1 MERTLTTASASLER
15 AAGGAPGASP
25 ILAARNIHKTY
36 RLGRVY
42 VPVLKGVDLDVRDGE
57 FLAILGASG
66 SGKSTLLHILG
77 GLDRQDQFKA
87 SRCANCKYP
96 REAGKD
102 VWVVCPECGRPI
114 AATGEGRV
122 IFRGRDLSQFSAGEL
137 DRYRSH
143 DVGFVFQFYHLLPE
157 LTVTENVTIAMMV
170 HGGSGASERKSAA
183 ERMLSDVGLGH
194 RLKHRPAE
202 LSGGERQRV
211 AIARALVNQPAVL
224 LADEPTGNL
233 DRETG
238 RKILDTFD
246 EIRGVRKHTMVIVTH
261 DPATAE
267 RADRVVV
274 IEDGKLAEDQDWRKR
289 EAEMPVRG

>member
-1 MERTLTTASASLER
+1 MSSRT
-15 AAGGAPGASP
+15 GGEVP

-36 RLGRVY
+36 KLGRVD

-77 GLDRQDQFKA
+77 GLDRPDRPKSGAVSSCPQ
-87 SRCANCKYP
+87 CKYP
-96 REAGKD
+96 RILGNSE
-102 VWVVCPECGRPI
+102 WSICPECGR
-114 AATGEGRV
+114 AFGAEGDGGV
-122 IFRGRDLSQFSAGEL
+122 VFRGKDLARFSAAEL

-157 LTVTENVTIAMMV
+157 LTVTENVAISMMV
-170 HGGSGASERKSAA
+170 HGGRGAGDRKSAA
-183 ERMLSDVGLGH
+183 EEMLRIVGLSH
-194 RLKHRPAE
+194 RLRHRPAE

-211 AIARALVNQPAVL
+211 AIARALVNQPKVL

-238 RKILDTFD
+238 RKILDTFA
-246 EIRGVRKHTMVIVTH
+246 EIRAERKHTMVIVTH

-274 IEDGKLAEDQDWRKR
+274 IEDGRLAEDQDWRKR
-289 EAEMPVRG
+289 QPHMPPRG

>member
-1 MERTLTTASASLER
+1 M
-15 AAGGAPGASP
+15 
-25 ILAARNIHKTY
+25 AARNIHKTY
-36 RLGRVY
+36 KLGRVY
-42 VPVLKGVDLDVRDGE
+42 VPVLKGVDLDVGEGE

-77 GLDRQDQFKA
+77 GLDRRDHFKSTSA
-87 SRCANCKYP
+87 SRCSNCKYP
-96 REAGKD
+96 REIGKSE
-102 VWVVCPECGRPI
+102 WSVCPECGRPFG
-114 AATGEGRV
+114 TKGEGGV
-122 IFRGRDLSQFSAGEL
+122 VFRGRDLAHFSAGEL

-157 LTVTENVTIAMMV
+157 LTVTENVTISMMV
-170 HGGSGASERKSAA
+170 HGGSGAGERRKGA
-183 ERMLSDVGLGH
+183 EEMLGVVGLGH
-194 RLKHRPAE
+194 RLEHRPAE

-211 AIARALVNQPAVL
+211 AIARALVNKPAVL

-246 EIRGVRKHTMVIVTH
+246 EIRGARKHTMVIVTH

-274 IEDGKLAEDQDWRKR
+274 IEDGRLAEDQDWRKR
-289 EAEMPVRG
+289 QAHMPPRG